1 VAKMKLTAAAVAR
14 AKAPSSG
21 QTDYFDMAYPGL
33 ALRVTAKGV
42 KSWTYHARVRGKLK
56 RATLG
61 RYPDLTLAEARK
73 QAGETAEMMHRG
85 DDPTEAKRKARRA
98 ASQPIRDTV
107 AAVAAEWLKRDQ
119 AGNRSKDEVRRIFD
133 RDVLPLWG
141 ELGIKDIGRREV
153 IELIDGIVDRGA
165 PTMARRIHAHL
176 HRMFRWAV
184 GRAVIEANPM
194 ADLPKPGGEK
204 PRDRVLSD
212 TEVAEVWRAT
222 DALGYPFGPLIKLLV
237 LTGARRDEIGSL
249 TWQEID
255 FDEAAIRLEGGRTK
269 NGVPHVIPLSP
280 TSLDVINA
288 IPKVELGEGEPGYVF
303 TTTRRSAVSGWSR
316 AKRQVDELVIDGRRR
331 GAVGSGTDSECV
343 EALAP
348 WRLHDLRRTV
358 ATGLQRLGFRLEVI
372 ESVLGHVSG
381 SRAGIVGVYQ
391 RHDFIDDKCAALAA
405 WGLHVAECVVSK

>member
-1 VAKMKLTAAAVAR
+1 MAKMKLTAAAVER
-14 AKAPSSG
+14 AKAPSAG
-21 QTDYFDMAYPGL
+21 QIDYFDMAYPGL

-61 RYPDLTLAEARK
+61 RYPDLSLAQARK

-85 DDPTEAKRKARRA
+85 DNPTEEKRKARRA

-107 AAVAAEWLKRDQ
+107 EAVAAEWLKRDQ
-119 AGNRSKDEVRRIFD
+119 AGNRSKDEVKRIFE

-141 ELGIKDIGRREV
+141 GRSIKDIDRREV
-153 IELIDGIVDRGA
+153 IELVDGIVDRGA
-165 PTMARRIHAHL
+165 PTMARRVHAHL

-184 GRAVIEANPM
+184 GRGVIEANPM

-212 TEVAEVWRAT
+212 TEVVEVWRAT
-222 DALGYPFGPLIKLLV
+222 DALGYPFGPLIRLLV
-237 LTGARRDEIGSL
+237 LTGARRDEVGSL
-249 TWQEID
+249 TWSEIEFNAD
-255 FDEAAIRLEGGRTK
+255 VIRLEGVRTK

-280 TSLDVINA
+280 TSLEVIKA
-288 IPKVELGEGEPGYVF
+288 IPKVEPGEGAPRYVF
-303 TTTRRSAVSGWSR
+303 TTTGRSAVSGWSR
-316 AKRQVDELVIDGRRR
+316 AKRQLDDLVDKGRRGGDCTE
-331 GAVGSGTDSECV
+331 GAVQ
-343 EALAP
+343 ALEP
-348 WRLHDLRRTV
+348 WRLHDLRRTA

-391 RHDFIDDKCAALAA
+391 RHDFVDEKRAALAA
-405 WGLHVAECVVSK
+405 WGSYIAECVGSE